1 MSEAL
6 NIPAGLVFLPLGEEA
21 LPLLKRGVVPLLCP
35 ADSGLPWFVR
45 AAEKAQAPARI
56 DDAVYLAHLQR
67 EYQRLPDSLRGLL
80 TQEVFIQQAEKKRA
94 DIEAALLAQKQ
105 AQAVQDTGNPEDWLL
120 QRLFTDP
127 FSLLAWQ
134 QRGGLKTLW
143 LGIDAGQWPEAS
155 VQAVEY
161 RPSLPAAYP
170 QRLWAE
176 SPALAPLQEQ
186 RLILPRTAVER
197 LVAVAGRTQGLLRL
211 PPVALRCVLLGAD
224 LRPAFVASFRQF
236 WQQDFRYQRTPLA
249 QMQFHSDRYG
259 WDFIQTGPAS
269 R

>member
-6 NIPAGLVFLPLGEEA
+6 NIPSGLVFLPLGEEA

-56 DDAVYLAHLQR
+56 DDAAYLAHLQR

-94 DIEAALLAQKQ
+94 DIEAALLAQQQ

-120 QRLFTDP
+120 QRFYTDP

-134 QRGGLKTLW
+134 QGGGLKTLW
-143 LGIDAGQWPEAS
+143 LGIDASQWPEAALQS
-155 VQAVEY
+155 VEY

-176 SPALAPLQEQ
+176 SPVLAPLQEQ
-186 RLILPRTAVER
+186 RLVLARADAGR
-197 LVAVAGRTQGLLRL
+197 LVEVAGRTQGLLRL
-211 PPVALRCVLLGAD
+211 PPVALRCVLLGAEM
-224 LRPAFVASFRQF
+224 RPAFVASFRQF
-236 WQQDFRYQRTPLA
+236 WQQDFRYQRMPLA
-249 QMQFHSDRYG
+249 RMQLQSDRYG
-259 WDFIQTGPAS
+259 WDFIQTVSAS